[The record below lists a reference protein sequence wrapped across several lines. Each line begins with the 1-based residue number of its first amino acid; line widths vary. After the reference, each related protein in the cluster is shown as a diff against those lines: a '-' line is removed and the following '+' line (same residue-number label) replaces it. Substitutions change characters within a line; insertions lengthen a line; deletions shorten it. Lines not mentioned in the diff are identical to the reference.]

1 MDKHSGETDKIQK
14 IKLASSIEQVLWTKN
29 SAAPGAK
36 LGLEIYTQ
44 FIGNNSDISIEIA
57 DKSGKKFDTIKG
69 KMSGN
74 NFWTEITVPEKAKD
88 ELYAEAKLTKHG
100 LNKKSNSLYL
110 FPPVKIS
117 NLKWEKK
124 TTFQGDIL
132 KIKADIT
139 GLADGNEAEVQIWE
153 HHPDNVHELIT
164 RFPSIV
170 KNKKI
175 ETEWEFQYNGRAEE
189 LLAEVENGND
199 KTPQFFY
206 RIKAAEVTA
215 DSDLISMNWFYVEL
229 VDEDGNFYPNE
240 KILLELPDSTL
251 REGRLDKNGKYFCFD
266 FEKNGDFKIK
276 FPFHDDGW
284 WEVTKNEQPPP
295 VEKEKEDSS
304 SETIVV

>member
-14 IKLASSIEQVLWTKN
+14 IKLASSIEQILWTKN

-44 FIGNNSDISIEIA
+44 FIGNNSDISIEIS
-57 DKSGKKFDTIKG
+57 DKSGKKFDTIKS

-88 ELYAEAKLTKHG
+88 ELYAEAKLSKHG

-110 FPPVKIS
+110 FPPVKIT
-117 NLKWEKK
+117 NAKWEKK
-124 TTFQGDIL
+124 STFQGDVL

-164 RFPSIV
+164 RFPSII
-170 KNKKI
+170 KNKKV
-175 ETEWEFQYNGRAEE
+175 ETEWEFQYFGKADE

-199 KTPQFFY
+199 KAPQFFY
-206 RIKAAEVTA
+206 RIKAAEITV
-215 DSDLISMNWFYVEL
+215 DSDLITMNWILIEL
-229 VDEDGNFYPNE
+229 IGEDGKSIPGEHFR
-240 KILLELPDSTL
+240 IELPDKSI
-251 REGRLDKNGKYFCFD
+251 REDKLDEHGRFFCYD
-266 FEKNGDFKIK
+266 FEKDGTCKVS
-276 FPFHDDGW
+276 FPDIDKDA
-284 WEVTKNEQPPP
+284 WEEV
-295 VEKEKEDSS
+295 
-304 SETIVV
+304 